1 VFICGSLIFEFT
13 KMPEENFF
21 EFREKLN
28 RRSEPPAGKPDDALT
43 VSQLT
48 AKIERA
54 IKAGFP
60 GSVYVKGEVSN
71 LSLHRSSGHLYFTL
85 KDSDACIDCVMF
97 RSEAAKL
104 KFQPSDGL
112 EILVG
117 GRVAVYPQRGRYQLY
132 ATSLQPLGKGA
143 LEAAFQQ
150 LFQKLEKE
158 GLFATERKK
167 PLPSYPMRIAIVTSR
182 STAALQDM
190 LKVLRRFPWV
200 HLLLHHV
207 PVQGDGAAK
216 LIADALKDLNKQSGV
231 IGGIDLILL
240 GRGGGSLEDLWAFN
254 EEIVA
259 RAIVASRIPIVTGIG
274 HEVDT
279 SIADLVA
286 DYHAHTPTEAA
297 QVVTSHWKMVND
309 SLATAGSRLRR
320 GVRNL
325 VQDSS
330 QRFAAIRRH
339 EFFRRPTDRINQL
352 RQFLDDRQRSLQ
364 LAMGERLR
372 MATARM
378 SRLQAKLADRHPK
391 HLVDLNRQTLGDLSN
406 RLTLAVRNDLHRRS
420 QQMDLLRRNLDA
432 ISPRAVLKRGYTI
445 TTKKKNGAI
454 VRAAAELREGE
465 RIVTQFADG
474 TAESIVEDQKQL
486 PLFE

>member
-1 VFICGSLIFEFT
+1 LSGG
-13 KMPEENFF
+13 NFF

-28 RRSEPPAGKPDDALT
+28 RKSDPPAGKPDDALT

-48 AKIERA
+48 AKIEKA

-60 GSVYVKGEVSN
+60 TSVYVKGEVSN

-97 RSEAAKL
+97 RSEASKL
-104 KFQPSDGL
+104 KFQPSDGI

-158 GLFATERKK
+158 GLFAAGRKK
-167 PLPSYPMRIAIVTSR
+167 PLPKYPLRIAIVTSQ

-200 HLLLHHV
+200 HSLLHHV

-216 LIADALKDLNKQSGV
+216 LIAEALKNLNKM
-231 IGGIDLILL
+231 GGIDLILL
-240 GRGGGSLEDLWAFN
+240 GRGGGSLEDLWQFN
-254 EEIVA
+254 DEIVA
-259 RAIVASRIPIVTGIG
+259 RAIAASRIPIVTGIG

-286 DYHAHTPTEAA
+286 DHHAHTPTEAA
-297 QVVTSHWKMVND
+297 QVVTSHWKVVKD
-309 SLATAGSRLRR
+309 SLAMAGTRLRR
-320 GVRNL
+320 GLRNV
-325 VQDSS
+325 VQDSN
-330 QRFAAIRRH
+330 RRLVAIRRH

-364 LAMGERLR
+364 FAAGESIRAAM
-372 MATARM
+372 TKT
-378 SRLQAKLADRHPK
+378 SRLQAKLADRHPR
-391 HLVDLNRQTLGDLSN
+391 HLVDLKRQTLGDLSN
-406 RLTLAVRNDLHRRS
+406 RLALAMHGDLHRRS
-420 QQMDLLRRNLDA
+420 QQMNLLQRNLDSL
-432 ISPRAVLKRGYTI
+432 SPQAVLKRGYTI
-445 TTKKKNGAI
+445 TTKKKNAAI
-454 VRAAAELREGE
+454 VRASAELREGE

>member
-1 VFICGSLIFEFT
+1 MSGD
-13 KMPEENFF
+13 NFF

-28 RRSEPPAGKPDDALT
+28 RKSDPPAGTPSETLT

-54 IKAGFP
+54 LKSGVP
-60 GSVYVKGEVSN
+60 TTVHVKGEVSN

-104 KFQPSDGL
+104 KFEPGDGMEL
-112 EILVG
+112 LVS

-143 LEAAFQQ
+143 LEAALQQ
-150 LFQKLEKE
+150 LFQKLEQE
-158 GLFATERKK
+158 GLFAAGRKK
-167 PLPSYPMRIAIVTSR
+167 ALPRYPMRIAIVTSR

-190 LKVLRRFPWV
+190 LKVLRRFPWI
-200 HLLLHHV
+200 HLLLYHV
-207 PVQGDGAAK
+207 SVQGEGAAK
-216 LIADALKDLNKQSGV
+216 LIAGAMKDLNKM
-231 IGGIDLILL
+231 GGIDLILL
-240 GRGGGSLEDLWAFN
+240 GRGGGSLEDLWQFN

-259 RAIVASRIPIVTGIG
+259 RAIAASRIPIVTGIG
-274 HEVDT
+274 HDVDT

-297 QVVTSHWKMVND
+297 AVVTSHWKIVKD
-309 SLATAGSRLRR
+309 SLAMAGTRLGR
-320 GVRNL
+320 GLRNV
-325 VQDSS
+325 VQNSH

-364 LAMGERLR
+364 FAASERLR
-372 MATARM
+372 IAAART
-378 SRLQAKLADRHPK
+378 SRLQALLADRHPK
-391 HLVDLNRQTLGDLSN
+391 HLVDLQRQTISDLVN
-406 RLTLAVRNDLHRRS
+406 RLGLAMRNDLHRRS
-420 QQMDLLRRNLDA
+420 QQMDLLGRNLDSL
-432 ISPRAVLKRGYTI
+432 SPQAVLKRGYTI
-445 TTKKKNGAI
+445 TTKKKDGVI
-454 VRAAAELREGE
+454 VRSAGNVREGE